1 MARFV
6 DGETVHFLMS
16 KDGELYLTNEEIV
29 NKVTAGSQRG
39 SATID
44 HIDEKTNTI
53 YFTSL
58 FPKGV
63 NH

>member
-16 KDGELYLTNEEIV
+16 KDGELYMTNEEIV
-29 NKVTAGSQRG
+29 NKVAAGSQCG

-44 HIDEKTNTI
+44 RIDEKTNTI
-53 YFTSL
+53 YFTSPL
-58 FPKGV
+58 PEGV
-63 NH
+63 KN